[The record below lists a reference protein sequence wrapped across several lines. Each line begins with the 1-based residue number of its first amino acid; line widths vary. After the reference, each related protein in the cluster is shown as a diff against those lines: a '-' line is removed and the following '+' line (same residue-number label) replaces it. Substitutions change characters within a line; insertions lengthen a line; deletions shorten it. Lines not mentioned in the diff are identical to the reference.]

1 METLVPVKAFEALA
15 HETRLAVFRL
25 LIPAG
30 LEGLPAGVIS
40 AQLGLPP
47 NSLSF
52 HLGRLANAGLV
63 SVRRE
68 GRRLYYAVHYPRVS
82 ALIGYLVNDCCAEAP
97 AGCLPDC
104 PSVSPAVGATC
115 SPLKEPAHR
124 RESGRK

>member
-1 METLVPVKAFEALA
+1 METLQPAKAFEALA

-30 LEGLPAGVIS
+30 PEGQPAGVIGE
-40 AQLGLPP
+40 QLGLPP

-63 SVRRE
+63 SARRE
-68 GRRLYYAVHYPRVS
+68 GRRLYYAVQYPRVA

-104 PSVSPAVGATC
+104 PTVSPVAGATC
-115 SPLKEPAHR
+115 LPPKEPAHR
-124 RESGRK
+124 RKPGRK

>member
-1 METLVPVKAFEALA
+1 METLQPVKAFEALA

-30 LEGLPAGVIS
+30 REGLPAGVIGE
-40 AQLGLPP
+40 QLGLPP
-47 NSLSF
+47 NRLSF

-63 SVRRE
+63 SARRE
-68 GRRLYYAVHYPRVS
+68 GRHLYYAVQYPRVA

-104 PSVSPAVGATC
+104 PSVSPAAGATC
-115 SPLKEPAHR
+115 SPPQESAHR
-124 RESGRK
+124 RMPGRR